1 MMTHCFVKPTVWKST
16 TNAGKPVLLGLV
28 CCFVMVAGLLTTRDI
43 QAFSKGD
50 RVVLQNAPNGRYV
63 RKNPIVDPEEEPSL
77 VHNGTEGTLLKDP
90 VKDPTYTWY
99 KVDWDTA
106 NGEELEDGWTADVI
120 DGCPFYIDL
129 AERADQ
135 RDVIVE
141 RLFNGIPPEKMDQ
154 LDNPITHEDTNHDYN
169 GYGCNLNWKVNGKL
183 VYQGGHAGWDAQTLS
198 VVGPTPKG
206 RSLVDEPFYSLTA
219 GTVVIAN
226 PGKTKGNTAVIAIYD
241 KLCDKT
247 TLYLHAREIDPYII
261 DKFGKDIDQ
270 DTLLGIQGNTGL
282 WKFATEEE
290 KKEYEDNPESFSE
303 HVHIEV
309 IDGDIREMGGK
320 FDGGAAGAG
329 QTIDP
334 IPYLYRWASG
344 AQKADFLPS
353 DVNHDGKVDYWDW
366 LLVLASSLR
375 NLIASYDPKCDVN
388 NDGTVDKAD
397 RDEVRKNF
405 NESPPGAPRTS
416 RRNPI
421 DRITVR
427 TGQFSIN
434 GKVIPREMVQ
444 QLLDITRRESDG
456 SLTFK
461 QGIAMLESL
470 LAAIIPEKTALLAN
484 YPNPFNPET
493 WIPYYL
499 ANDADVTITI
509 HDITGALVRR
519 LEVGHQK
526 AGYYT
531 SQNRAVYWDGRTE
544 VGEHVASG
552 IYFYRLTTSN
562 YYTHTR
568 KMVILK

>member
-1 MMTHCFVKPTVWKST
+1 MIHCFVKSTVWRST
-16 TNAGKPVLLGLV
+16 TNLGKRALLGLV
-28 CCFVMVAGLLTTRDI
+28 CCFVIGVGLLITNDVH
-43 QAFSKGD
+43 AFFSKGD
-50 RVVLQNAPNGRYV
+50 RVVLQNAPKGHNV
-63 RKNPIVDPEEEPSL
+63 RSDHRVDPKTFLATIS
-77 VHNGTEGTLLKDP
+77 NGTRGTVSKDP
-90 VKDPTYTWY
+90 VKDPKYTWY
-99 KVDWDTA
+99 WVEWDTP
-106 NGEELEDGWTADVI
+106 NGVLEGWTADTI
-120 DGCPFYIDL
+120 DGCPFFIDS
-129 AERADQ
+129 AERADK

-141 RLFNGIPPEKMDQ
+141 RLFNGTPPEKMDK
-154 LDNPITHEDTNHDYN
+154 LDYPITHQDTNHDYN
-169 GYGCNLNWKVNGKL
+169 DYGCNLTWRVNGKL
-183 VYQGGHAGWDAQTLS
+183 VYQGGHAGWDVYTHS
-198 VVGPTPKG
+198 VEDQH
-206 RSLVDEPFYSLTA
+206 SVDECFHSLTA
-219 GTVVIAN
+219 GTVVLAT
-226 PGKTKGNTAVIAIYD
+226 PGETKGDAAVIAIYD
-241 KLCDKT
+241 DLCKKT
-247 TLYLHAREIDPYII
+247 TLYLHAQEIDQYII
-261 DKFGKDIDQ
+261 DKMGKDIDI

-282 WKFATEEE
+282 WKFATEAQ
-290 KKEYEDNPESFSE
+290 KKDYADNPESFSE

-320 FDGGAAGAG
+320 FNGGAAGAS
-329 QTIDP
+329 QTTDP

-353 DVNHDGKVDYWDW
+353 DVNHDGQVDYWDW

-397 RDEVRKNF
+397 RDEVRKRF
-405 NESPPGAPRTS
+405 GESPPGAPRIS

-427 TGQFSIN
+427 AGQLSID
-434 GKVIPREMVQ
+434 GKVIPRKMVQ
-444 QLLDITRRESDG
+444 QLLDIARRESDG

-461 QGIAMLESL
+461 QGIALLESL
-470 LAAIIPEKTALLAN
+470 LTAMIPEKTALLAN

-499 ANDADVTITI
+499 ASDADVTITI

-519 LEVGHQK
+519 LEIGHQK

-531 SQNRAVYWDGRTE
+531 HRNRAVYWDGRTE

-552 IYFYRLTTSN
+552 VYFYRLTAGDD
-562 YYTHTR
+562 THTR

>member
-1 MMTHCFVKPTVWKST
+1 MMIHCFVKPTVWKSII
-16 TNAGKPVLLGLV
+16 NPGKRALLGLV
-28 CCFVMVAGLLTTRDI
+28 CCFVMVAGSLITSNVHAFNEGDKVVVQNTFTDQLNVRANPRVDHEEDPPKVSDGTRGKVLENPVRGPKYI
-43 QAFSKGD
+43 WYRVEWETPNKLKGW
-50 RVVLQNAPNGRYV
+50 
-63 RKNPIVDPEEEPSL
+63 S
-77 VHNGTEGTLLKDP
+77 
-90 VKDPTYTWY
+90 VKSTGGCDLIGS
-99 KVDWDTA
+99 A
-106 NGEELEDGWTADVI
+106 ETAD
-120 DGCPFYIDL
+120 
-129 AERADQ
+129 R

-141 RLFNGIPPEKMDQ
+141 RLFKGIP
-154 LDNPITHEDTNHDYN
+154 HEQTNHEYN
-169 GYGCNLNWKVNGKL
+169 GHGCNPNFWDKDKIGGYK
-183 VYQGGHAGWDAQTLS
+183 GGHSGWDVQTHS
-198 VVGPTPKG
+198 VFGPTPKDEH
-206 RSLVDEPFYSLTA
+206 LVDEHFYSLTA

-226 PGKTKGNTAVIAIYD
+226 PGETKGSAAVIAIYD

-247 TLYLHAREIDPYII
+247 TLYLHAREIDQYII
-261 DKFGKDIDQ
+261 NKIGEEIDQ
-270 DTLLGIQGNTGL
+270 DTYLGVQGNTGL
-282 WKFATEEE
+282 WKLATKQEEE
-290 KKEYEDNPESFSE
+290 VYGDNPESFRE

-309 IDGDIREMGGK
+309 IDGDIREMDEK
-320 FDGGAAGAG
+320 FDGGAGGAVD
-329 QTIDP
+329 TIPP

-375 NLIASYDPKCDVN
+375 NFIASYDPKCDVN

-397 RDEVRKNF
+397 RDEVRKRF
-405 NESPPGAPRTS
+405 GESPPGAPRIS

-427 TGQFSIN
+427 AGRLSID
-434 GKVIPREMVQ
+434 GKVIPLEMVQ
-444 QLLDITRRESDG
+444 QLLDIARRESDG

-470 LAAIIPEKTALLAN
+470 LTAMIPEKTALLAN

-499 ANDADVTITI
+499 ASDADVTVTI
-509 HDITGALVRR
+509 HDITGALVRL
-519 LEVGHQK
+519 LEVGPQK

-552 IYFYRLTTSN
+552 VYFYRLTTGN
-562 YYTHTR
+562 YTHTR